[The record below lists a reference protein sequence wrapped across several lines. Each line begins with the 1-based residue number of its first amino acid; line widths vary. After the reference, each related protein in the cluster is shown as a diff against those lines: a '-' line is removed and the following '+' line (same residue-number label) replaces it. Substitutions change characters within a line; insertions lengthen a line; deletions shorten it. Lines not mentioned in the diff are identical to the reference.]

1 MRILGIESSCDE
13 SAVAYLEISRGRLLR
28 LEHLVATQA
37 IHAKYGGVVPEVA
50 AREHSATL
58 PLLLA
63 GIAEKVTGKADGRL
77 LGKRVDVVAATRGP
91 GLVTSLKVG
100 LDTGKTLAAAWNKKM
115 IGVNHI
121 EGHIYSNWL
130 PGAALAGDLGGSG
143 RGLFP
148 ALVLVVSGGHTELL
162 LMKGHGRYRL
172 LGATRDDAAGEAF
185 DKSAKLM
192 GLGYPGGP
200 ALSRLAADGDPAKY
214 DLPRPMLRDPH
225 DDFSFAG
232 LKTAVRYFLRDN
244 QERLTDPRFLA
255 DAAASIEQAIVD
267 VLAAKTIRAAAA
279 NKVRTV
285 LLAGGVAANRKLR
298 ARLRGDVAVRLPGVR
313 FIEPPLKYCTDNAAM
328 IAMAGY
334 FQARMKKY
342 GDWRTMDAEPQW
354 ELGRDL

>member
-13 SAVAYLEISRGRLLR
+13 SAVAYLEISRGRIKR
-28 LEHLVATQA
+28 LEHLVATQV

-63 GIAEKVTGKADGRL
+63 SLAEKIVGVADGRL
-77 LGKRVDVVAATRGP
+77 LGKKIDLVAATRGP

-100 LDTGKTLAAAWNKKM
+100 WDTGRTLAAVWKKPLV
-115 IGVNHI
+115 GVNHI

-130 PGAALAGDLGGSG
+130 PGAELDRFFSADPGI
-143 RGLFP
+143 FP

-200 ALSRLAADGDPAKY
+200 ALSRLATEGDPFKY

-232 LKTAVRYFLRDN
+232 LKTAVRYFLRQN
-244 QERLTDPRFLA
+244 QDRLGDRRFLA
-255 DAAASIEQAIVD
+255 DAAASAEQAIVD
-267 VLAAKTIRAAAA
+267 VLAAKTVRAAAA
-279 NKVRTV
+279 HRVKAV

-298 ARLRGDVAVRLPGVR
+298 ARLRQDLGEELPGAR

-328 IAMAGY
+328 IAAAGY
-334 FQARMKKY
+334 FRAGMKRS
-342 GDWRTMDAEPQW
+342 GDRSKMDTEPRW
-354 ELGRDL
+354 ELGRPA